1 MTTRLLLRLYD
12 FLQSHRFLRLALLTA
27 VMVAA
32 VASALQLRFK
42 EDISDF
48 LPNDPTYR
56 RSMDLYRQTN
66 VADRIF
72 VVFRMK
78 DTSQVDVDRIVQA
91 VTLFE
96 QQAKAKRWTITA
108 RMDYAPCG
116 GFCIPQRAVADERGR
131 LCSHVATDER

>member
-56 RSMDLYRQTN
+56 RSMDL
-66 VADRIF
+66 
-72 VVFRMK
+72 
-78 DTSQVDVDRIVQA
+78 
-91 VTLFE
+91 
-96 QQAKAKRWTITA
+96 
-108 RMDYAPCG
+108 
-116 GFCIPQRAVADERGR
+116 
-131 LCSHVATDER
+131 